1 MFDLSVLPIFFTAIF
16 FLVISPGP
24 DLVLISSYSS
34 TRGFKAGLMI
44 SVGVF
49 VAGVI
54 QTLLVAFGLGQLMQ
68 AVPILAL
75 AIKSLGALYLA
86 WLGCKMLRSWYENH
100 HAQAEAVSVPADS
113 NLNLI
118 SKGLLNN
125 LLNPKALLFFS
136 LFLPQF
142 INTSH
147 PISMQIFILGML
159 LSIFALVMNLLF
171 ALFFSQLGRT
181 LGKKL
186 KLGRHLDG
194 LLGLIFVGLAARLAT
209 SK

>member
-34 TRGFKAGLMI
+34 SRGFKAGLMLSI
-44 SVGVF
+44 GVF
-49 VAGVI
+49 IAGVI

-68 AVPILAL
+68 ALPVLAL

-86 WLGCKMLRSWYENH
+86 WLGCKMLKSWYENNQ
-100 HAQAEAVSVPADS
+100 AQAEAVSVPAVS

-125 LLNPKALLFFS
+125 MLNPKALLFFS

-159 LSIFALVMNLLF
+159 LSIFALAMNMLF
-171 ALFFSQLGRT
+171 ALFFSSLGRMI
-181 LGKKL
+181 GKKL
-186 KLGRHLDG
+186 KLGRHVDG
-194 LLGLIFVGLAARLAT
+194 LLGLIFIGLATRLAT

>member
-1 MFDLSVLPIFFTAIF
+1 MFDLSVLPIFFSAIF

-24 DLVLISSYSS
+24 DLVLISSYST
-34 TRGFKAGLMI
+34 TRGFKAGLMLSI
-44 SVGVF
+44 GVF
-49 VAGVI
+49 IAGGI

-68 AVPILAL
+68 ALPVLAL
-75 AIKSLGALYLA
+75 AIKLLGALYLA
-86 WLGCKMLRSWYENH
+86 WLGCKMIKSWYQNNH
-100 HAQAEAVSVPADS
+100 SHSVQLRVAPS
-113 NLNLI
+113 SKLNLI

-159 LSIFALVMNLLF
+159 LSLFALTMNMLF
-171 ALFFSQLGRT
+171 ALFFSNLGRV
-181 LGKKL
+181 LGNKL
-186 KLGRHLDG
+186 KLGRHIDG
-194 LLGLIFVGLAARLAT
+194 LLGLIFIGLATRLAT

>member
-1 MFDLSVLPIFFTAIF
+1 MFDLSVLPIFFSAIF

-34 TRGFKAGLMI
+34 TRGFKAGLMLAI
-44 SVGVF
+44 GVF
-49 VAGVI
+49 IAGVI

-68 AVPILAL
+68 ALPMVAL
-75 AIKSLGALYLA
+75 AIKLLGALYLA
-86 WLGCKMLRSWYENH
+86 WLGCKMLKSWYANNW
-100 HAQAEAVSVPADS
+100 AQAEAVSVPAIN
-113 NLNLI
+113 NLNLV

-142 INTSH
+142 INTSQ

-159 LSIFALVMNLLF
+159 LSLFALAMNMFF
-171 ALFFSQLGRT
+171 ALFFSSLGRV
-181 LGKKL
+181 LGQKL
-186 KLGRHLDG
+186 KLGRHIDG
-194 LLGLIFVGLAARLAT
+194 LLGLIFVGLATRLAT

>member
-34 TRGFKAGLMI
+34 SRGFKAGLMLSI
-44 SVGVF
+44 GVF
-49 VAGVI
+49 IAGVR

-68 AVPILAL
+68 ALPVLAL
-75 AIKSLGALYLA
+75 AIKSLGSLYLA
-86 WLGCKMLRSWYENH
+86 WLGCKMLKSWYENNQ
-100 HAQAEAVSVPADS
+100 AQAEAVSVPAVS

-159 LSIFALVMNLLF
+159 LSIFALAMNMLF
-171 ALFFSQLGRT
+171 ALFFSSLGRMI
-181 LGKKL
+181 GKKL
-186 KLGRHLDG
+186 KLGRHVDG
-194 LLGLIFVGLAARLAT
+194 LLGLIFIGLATRLAT

>member
-34 TRGFKAGLMI
+34 SRGFKAGLMLSI
-44 SVGVF
+44 GVF
-49 VAGVI
+49 IAGVV

-68 AVPILAL
+68 ALPVLAL

-86 WLGCKMLRSWYENH
+86 WLGCKMLKSWYENNQ
-100 HAQAEAVSVPADS
+100 AQAEAVSVPAVS

-159 LSIFALVMNLLF
+159 LSIFALAMNMLF
-171 ALFFSQLGRT
+171 ALFFSSLGRI

-186 KLGRHLDG
+186 KLGRHIDG
-194 LLGLIFVGLAARLAT
+194 LLGLIFIGLATRLAT

>member
-34 TRGFKAGLMI
+34 SRGFKAGLMLSI
-44 SVGVF
+44 GVF
-49 VAGVI
+49 IAGVI

-68 AVPILAL
+68 ALPVLAL

-86 WLGCKMLRSWYENH
+86 WLGCKMLKSWYENNQ
-100 HAQAEAVSVPADS
+100 AQAEAVSVPAVS

-159 LSIFALVMNLLF
+159 LSIFALAMNMLF
-171 ALFFSQLGRT
+171 ALFFSSLGRMI
-181 LGKKL
+181 GKKL
-186 KLGRHLDG
+186 KLGRHVDG
-194 LLGLIFVGLAARLAT
+194 LLGLIFIGLATRLAT